1 MDSVSL
7 LYWITRLNAIN
18 GVVLAFSIV
27 SMLGGLISVCN
38 YLNDVFRE
46 GEHYDRIK
54 KTEKKCTIIFFT
66 IGFALLTMFAFIPT
80 TKQAFII
87 YGVGN
92 TIEYLKSNDKATGLP
107 DKAILALD
115 KYLDECIEDKDTTQ
129 TK

>member
-7 LYWITRLNAIN
+7 LYWITRADAVCCMFMIFAILSLFM
-18 GVVLAFSIV
+18 GIITFSCAMDECGEEAERGKKYSKILFTSGIILLILFVLTPS
-27 SMLGGLISVCN
+27 
-38 YLNDVFRE
+38 
-46 GEHYDRIK
+46 
-54 KTEKKCTIIFFT
+54 
-66 IGFALLTMFAFIPT
+66 